1 MYYFLYL
8 RRSFSRAWRE
18 HVLLLLLLACAISL
32 PLSLSIIDASN
43 LNGLTQQKY
52 HYTRNHNYRIRNAE
66 PGDESIFEAYPD
78 LMTPVWDDGELY
90 VDRTANNPLRRD
102 PENGTLIIDN
112 FVTLVANL
120 TYQYRTSPMENP
132 SKARRPDPFVPTAA
146 CAACMCMYS
155 DRCANACGFGTAP
168 AAAAIGGRIPRERAG
183 ISIACEP
190 EIVAIYYNIE
200 DTSAAAAGW
209 CGGYCPAV
217 SGTGFYAILYRQ
229 RDTI

>member
-8 RRSFSRAWRE
+8 RRSFSRAWRA

-78 LMTPVWDDGELY
+78 LMTPVWDDGEMY

-120 TYQYRTSPMENP
+120 TYQSG
-132 SKARRPDPFVPTAA
+132 KA
-146 CAACMCMYS
+146 
-155 DRCANACGFGTAP
+155 
-168 AAAAIGGRIPRERAG
+168 IQ
-183 ISIACEP
+183 P
-190 EIVAIYYNIE
+190 ELLE
-200 DTSAAAAGW
+200 
-209 CGGYCPAV
+209 GYIQDV
-217 SGTGFYAILYRQ
+217 
-229 RDTI
+229 